1 MKIKKLRQKIY
12 DDIQE
17 VLAQEL
23 RVLAKDCDGN
33 HISLESYW
41 STRSYRIEEYK
52 EYEKDLMLT
61 CDAQLN
67 KKFDWIMWHADKAR
81 EKPAYH
87 SCEPDRIFVEK
98 KKESKV
104 KESKIKEFFK
114 KLVPVR

>member
-23 RVLAKDCDGN
+23 RVLARDCDEN
-33 HISLESYW
+33 YISEKTYW
-41 STRSYRIEEYK
+41 NTRERRKEEYK
-52 EYEKDLMLT
+52 EWEKDLMLT

-67 KKFDWIMWHADKAR
+67 KKFEWIMFKADQAR
-81 EKPAYH
+81 EKPYYH
-87 SCEPDRIFVEK
+87 STFPDKIFITDITEK
-98 KKESKV
+98 R

>member
-23 RVLAKDCDGN
+23 RVLAKDCDEN
-33 HISLESYW
+33 YISEKGYW
-41 STRSYRIEEYK
+41 KTRNCRIKEYK
-52 EYEKDLMLT
+52 EWEKDLMLT

-67 KKFDWIMWHADKAR
+67 KKFEWIMFKADQAR
-81 EKPAYH
+81 EHPYYH
-87 SCEPDRIFVEK
+87 SVLPDKVFVEVEK
-98 KKESKV
+98 K

-114 KLVPVR
+114 KLVPVK